1 MRGTEISAEPKPAR
15 VTPGRRQ
22 QVRVGIV
29 GYGNVGR
36 ATAEILAA
44 NAEDICRRLDG
55 VSVVVTRI
63 SRKTLRGTET
73 GPNGVQIVSDWRQVA
88 TANDVDIV
96 VEAIGGTTTAFEVVR
111 TALEHGKAVVTANKS
126 LIAKHGEELFALA
139 REKHLPIGIEA
150 SVAGGVPVIR
160 AISEALAADRITAI
174 YGIVNGTCN
183 YILTQME
190 LRGLDFAAALEQAQA
205 AGYAEAEASLDI
217 DGWDAR
223 DKIAI
228 LARIAFGLSV
238 NPQEIPVSGIREIT
252 ATDLHY
258 AHRLNSTIRLVASAE
273 RTKDGVH
280 IAVQPWLEPRDSMLA
295 KVDGANNAIFIA
307 AERVG
312 TQMLYGRGAGGDAT
326 GTAVLSDVLQI
337 AQQIAKG
344 QTAPSHLAGFHDAA
358 PLRFTSRQQPMCW
371 FLRLAV
377 NDAPGILARTAQAIA
392 DEGINIDSV
401 IQEPHMRKD
410 RLSFVITLETTEETK
425 VQRAVKTIDRFEFMR
440 EPVLLLPMISSTEEH
455 V

>member
-1 MRGTEISAEPKPAR
+1 MRGSEISTEPQPAAAR
-15 VTPGRRQ
+15 PERKK

-29 GYGNVGR
+29 GYGTVGK
-36 ATAEILAA
+36 ATAEILASH
-44 NAEDICRRLDG
+44 AEDIRRRMDG
-55 VSVVVTRI
+55 VSVVVTRLC
-63 SRKTLRGTET
+63 RKSPRGAET
-73 GPNGVQIVSDWRQVA
+73 GVNGVTIVSDWRQVV
-88 TANDVDIV
+88 TADDVDIV
-96 VEAIGGTTTAFEVVR
+96 VEAIGGTTTAHDVVR
-111 TALEHGKAVVTANKS
+111 VALENGKAVVTANKA

-139 REKHLPIGIEA
+139 RRQHLPIGIEA

-160 AISEALAADRITAI
+160 AISEALAADRIKAI

-190 LRGLDFAAALEQAQA
+190 LHGMDFAAALEQAQA

-228 LARIAFGLSV
+228 LARIAFGHSI
-238 NPQEIPVSGIREIT
+238 NPQEIPVTGIRRIT

-258 AHRLNSTIRLVASAE
+258 AHRLDSTIRLVASAE
-273 RTKDGVH
+273 RTAKGIH

-307 AERVG
+307 GEKVG

-344 QTAPSHLAGFHDAA
+344 QMSPSALAGFHDAQ
-358 PLRFTSRQQPMCW
+358 PVPTSARLLPMRW

-401 IQEPHMRKD
+401 IQEPNMRKD
-410 RLSFVITLETTEETK
+410 RLSFVITLEPTDEGR
-425 VQRAVKTIDRFEFMR
+425 VQRAVAAIDRFEFMR
-440 EPVLLLPMISSTEEH
+440 EPVLLLPMISTVEEH

>member
-1 MRGTEISAEPKPAR
+1 MRPSETTIEPKTATAQPE
-15 VTPGRRQ
+15 RRK

-29 GYGNVGR
+29 GYGTVGR

-44 NAEDICRRLDG
+44 NAEDIRRRMDG
-55 VSVVVTRI
+55 VSVVVTRLA
-63 SRKTLRGTET
+63 RKSPRAAES
-73 GPNGVQIVSDWRQVA
+73 GPHGVAIVSDWRQVV
-88 TANDVDIV
+88 TAPDVDIV
-96 VEAIGGTTTAFEVVR
+96 VEAIGGITTAQEVVR
-111 TALEHGKAVVTANKS
+111 AALENGKAVVTANKA
-126 LIAKHGEELFALA
+126 LIARHGEELFALA
-139 REKHLPIGIEA
+139 RKHNLPIGIEA

-160 AISEALAADRITAI
+160 AISEALAADRIKSI

-190 LRGLDFAAALEQAQA
+190 MRGMEFAAALEQAQA
-205 AGYAEAEASLDI
+205 AGFAEAEASLDI

-228 LARIAFGLSV
+228 LARIAFGHSIDP
-238 NPQEIPVSGIREIT
+238 NKIPVTGIRRIT

-258 AHRLNSTIRLVASAE
+258 AHRLDSTIRLVASAE
-273 RTKDGVH
+273 RTPEGIH

-307 AERVG
+307 GERVG

-344 QTAPSHLAGFHDAA
+344 QTAPSALAGFHDA
-358 PLRFTSRQQPMCW
+358 QPIQPSARLQAMRW

-377 NDAPGILARTAQAIA
+377 NDAPGILAAVARAIA

-401 IQEPHMRKD
+401 IQEPNMRKD
-410 RLSFVITLETTEETK
+410 RLSFVITLEPTDEGR
-425 VQRAVKTIDRFEFMR
+425 VDRAIKIIDRFEFMR
-440 EPVLLLPMISSTEEH
+440 EPVLLLPMISTVEEH